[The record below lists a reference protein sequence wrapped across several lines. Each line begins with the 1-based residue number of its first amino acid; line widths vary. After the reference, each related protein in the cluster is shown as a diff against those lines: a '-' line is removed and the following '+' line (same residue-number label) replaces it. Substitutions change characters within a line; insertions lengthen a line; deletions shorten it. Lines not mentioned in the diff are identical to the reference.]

1 VHLCLEV
8 WGTDYERIK
17 QTCILAE
24 KLGYYGFYYGE
35 SLADIDLD
43 CWTVLSSLSTI
54 TDKIKLGPVITYLF
68 PQYRSIILLAKQA
81 VTLQEISGGRL
92 EFRIGAGATLQYAT
106 QWWYPYGINYP
117 NEKERVSILEEGLK
131 VLKMLWDNSN
141 NNSVYFS
148 GKHFKING
156 ATTKKP
162 IKRIP
167 LTIAAKKKR
176 MVKIAAEYADI
187 WETSYITP
195 TQFSAS
201 NAEFTDILKDM
212 NNNNNNHNNSR
223 SKNNKNIIR
232 SIELDVMIAESDS
245 ELEYKKRIFAMERG
259 PGVYNQILKHGLV
272 GKPDTVAQRIKE
284 YTDAGVDQFFLAFQ
298 DPVDLKALELFIDA
312 VK

>member
-1 VHLCLEV
+1 M
-8 WGTDYERIK
+8 RK
-17 QTCILAE
+17 Q
-24 KLGYYGFYYGE
+24 GF
-35 SLADIDLD
+35 
-43 CWTVLSSLSTI
+43 
-54 TDKIKLGPVITYLF
+54 LF
-68 PQYRSIILLAKQA
+68 
-81 VTLQEISGGRL
+81 
-92 EFRIGAGATLQYAT
+92 
-106 QWWYPYGINYP
+106 
-117 NEKERVSILEEGLK
+117 LEEGLK

-176 MVKIAAEYADI
+176 MVKIAPEYADI

-272 GKPDTVAQRIKE
+272 GKPDTIAQRIKE

>member
-1 VHLCLEV
+1 MHLCLEV

-43 CWTVLSSLSTI
+43 CWTVLSSLSNI
-54 TDKIKLGPVITYLF
+54 TNKIKIGPVITYLL
-68 PQYRSIILLAKQA
+68 PQYRSITLLAKQA
-81 VTLQEISGGRL
+81 ETLQGISGGRL

-131 VLKMLWDNSN
+131 VLEMLWDNTHK
-141 NNSVYFS
+141 NSVYFS
-148 GKHFKING
+148 GRHFKING
-156 ATTKKP
+156 ATMRKP
-162 IKRIP
+162 SNSIP
-167 LTIAAKKKR
+167 LTLAAKKKK
-176 MVKIAAEYADI
+176 MLKIAAQYADI

-195 TQFSAS
+195 IEFSAS
-201 NAEFTDILKDM
+201 NAEFTDILKDI
-212 NNNNNNHNNSR
+212 NNNNSR
-223 SKNNKNIIR
+223 SKNTKNIIR

-259 PGVYNQILKHGLV
+259 PGVYSQILKHGLV
-272 GKPDTVAQRIKE
+272 GKPDTVGQRLKE

-298 DPVDLKALELFIDA
+298 DPLDLKALELFIDA
-312 VK
+312 VKRT